1 MAQRIEFQF
10 VGDPSDLVDAFRQ
23 VKGAAEDTEKATD
36 GTAGSVGDLN
46 ERFTEAS
53 GKIGNAA
60 TMVAK
65 YTAGLGAAVG
75 AMVLL
80 AAKTAEA
87 DRVLGDFAIRMGTDV
102 QTLSE
107 LRHAAAAVGLDFE
120 ELERGTRKLGQ
131 GLAEMAAGGTSETA
145 EAMRRLGLGGTDL
158 LENLDQVADAF
169 ADMEEGAEKTT
180 LAMRLFGEESGPRML
195 EFLNQGSAGIANL
208 REEAARL
215 GATVRDEDVAAAREF
230 RSAMGELQSASS
242 ALAAEFGRAM
252 LPTLIEIAR
261 ATSDAVQ
268 GFRDWAGLTRETST
282 ETENLE
288 KRTARYRFRVR
299 EAEEAIRGFE
309 TAIRALQEAGQP
321 VPEEYGTQLARF
333 RDQLAT
339 FTAMLGE
346 AEGTTV
352 ELINATDR
360 FADEADQGYGT
371 EIPEAIKK
379 TQDVIEL
386 AAKAER
392 LALEEFK
399 NAKDER
405 IEVLQEEADQR
416 AALAREVAD
425 EEARQLE
432 KLQGKRDRVAEYNR
446 EQQAEARDYSIQIA
460 QEIGD
465 FLIRINEEAQ
475 AARQQEVDRV
485 ASRIN
490 DTERALAE
498 ATNERDR
505 DTLRRRLRNLRDQ
518 EAEAVKLAR
527 EEWRRGQALM
537 VAQAAIGTAAS
548 IVQAIGSNPPPYSYI
563 LAGISA
569 AMGTANMIAIAAQ
582 PQPFHTGGMVRDEV
596 TIRART
602 GEAVLSPQGV
612 TSIGG
617 ADAVA
622 ELNRGRG
629 GGPSPVVIVQKLD
642 HKVYNA
648 QTTQALRR
656 QGSALTTAI
665 RAAQPR
671 AIGRNNP
678 YRSS

>member
-10 VGDPSDLVDAFRQ
+10 VGDPSDLVDAFKQ
-23 VKGAAEDTEKATD
+23 VAGAAKNTEQAAKKNEGAWARWD
-36 GTAGSVGDLN
+36 GQVQKTSKV
-46 ERFTEAS
+46 
-53 GKIGNAA
+53 IGAAA
-60 TMVAK
+60 TMVAR

-80 AAKTAEA
+80 SAKTAEA
-87 DRVLGDFAIRMGTDV
+87 DRVLGDFADRMGTDV
-102 QTLSE
+102 ETLSA
-107 LRHAAAAVGLDFE
+107 LRYAAESVGLDFE

-145 EAMRRLGLGGTDL
+145 EAMRSLGLQGTDL
-158 LENLDQVADAF
+158 LENLGAVADAF
-169 ADMEEGAEKTT
+169 ADMEAGAEKTT

-195 EFLNQGSAGIANL
+195 EFLNQGSEGIARL
-208 REEAARL
+208 KREAHAL
-215 GATVRDEDVAAAREF
+215 GATIRNEDVVAATEF
-230 RSAMGELQSASS
+230 RAAMAELKTSS
-242 ALAAEFGRAM
+242 GALAAEFGRAM
-252 LPTLIEIAR
+252 LPRLIEIAR
-261 ATSDAVQ
+261 ATLDVVNL
-268 GFRDWAGLTRETST
+268 FREWAGLTRAQSSETMNSVDAI
-282 ETENLE
+282 EHLNRRILE
-288 KRTARYRFRVR
+288 VRAQLEEVNRT
-299 EAEEAIRGFE
+299 
-309 TAIRALQEAGQP
+309 TRAAVAVGGP
-321 VPEEYGTQLARF
+321 VPQSAIDMA
-333 RDQLAT
+333 DQLAAKLQDLEDRQKQRRDELRIERRQLREIGAAGVAT
-339 FTAMLGE
+339 YESIGDAAEGAGE
-346 AEGTTV
+346 AV
-352 ELINATDR
+352 A
-360 FADEADQGYGT
+360 
-371 EIPEAIKK
+371 
-379 TQDVIEL
+379 
-386 AAKAER
+386 
-392 LALEEFK
+392 
-399 NAKDER
+399 
-405 IEVLQEEADQR
+405 EVLQENQKLLAGMKQAKIDGVAAAEEEADRLQQI
-416 AALAREVAD
+416 AD
-425 EEARQLE
+425 ETADAQIAAMERAQ
-432 KLQGKRDRVAEYNR
+432 QKRERIEEESR
-446 EQQAEARDYSIQIA
+446 RTQAEARDYSIQIA

-548 IVQAIGSNPPPYSYI
+548 IVQAIGSTPPPYSYI

-596 TIRART
+596 TIRARS

-612 TSIGG
+612 SQIGG